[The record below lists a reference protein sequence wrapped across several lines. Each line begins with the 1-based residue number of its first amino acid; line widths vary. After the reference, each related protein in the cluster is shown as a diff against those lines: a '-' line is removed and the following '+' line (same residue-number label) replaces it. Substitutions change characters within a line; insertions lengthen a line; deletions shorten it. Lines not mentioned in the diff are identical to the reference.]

1 MRITL
6 ESFRLLNPKVAQFER
21 STGGT
26 PEISFQEVADVLGR
40 CTSLCSMF
48 SRYHYGL
55 DDSYRTKLVN
65 AITDQMVEE
74 DRKRKRPLFPHRQHW
89 QSITKLTLEA
99 YRGGIY
105 LTRVQKK
112 IAGDF
117 HRWTRHHEEAHR
129 NVRSLLDEWDYELRC
144 ELGAWNRTQQE
155 EGYR

>member
-6 ESFRLLNPKVAQFER
+6 ESFRLLNPRVAQFER

-40 CTSLCSMF
+40 CTSLCSMY

-55 DDSYRTKLVN
+55 DDTYQRKLVN
-65 AITDQMVEE
+65 AITDQMMQE

-89 QSITKLTLEA
+89 QSIIELTLEA
-99 YRGGIY
+99 YRSGIY

-129 NVRSLLDEWDYELRC
+129 NVRSLLDEWDYELCC